1 MTTQTITHEIEYAT
15 PGRHGFGEFEYL
27 TVEFTGEIDQEDSA
41 FSFSYGSIEGSTKSE
56 KYLTCGNITW
66 DRSKHTEKE
75 NGLILAY
82 LCFNSKEIE
91 DQILAA
97 YRGYV

>member
-1 MTTQTITHEIEYAT
+1 MTTQTITHEIEHK
-15 PGRHGFGEFEYL
+15 PGSEFEYL

-41 FSFSYGSIEGSTKSE
+41 FSFSYGSINATTKSV
-56 KYLTCGNITW
+56 KFLTCGNITW
-66 DRSKHTEKE
+66 DKSKHTEKE

-97 YRGYV
+97 YRDGYI